1 MLWVK
6 VLFWLKNPDVLQ
18 KNADINK
25 IKKGLVL
32 KGIYFETTYVYVY
45 VLRWDQVNLLVYGP
59 DQPYFK
65 QKKNFG
71 QLAFFNL
78 LFSAFWKKKEIKH
91 NKLI

>member
-18 KNADINK
+18 KNADISK

-59 DQPYFK
+59 DRPYFN
-65 QKKNFG
+65 QKPKNNISYKILANWLF
-71 QLAFFNL
+71 LDLLLSAFF
-78 LFSAFWKKKEIKH
+78 
-91 NKLI
+91 